1 MSKKI
6 LKIKFEYGSEHISY
20 QWKGFEFKK
29 QSVIDFLNAFV
40 DLLPFDLEVKERASI
55 DFTHL
60 NEQRTTN
67 NQ

>member
-1 MSKKI
+1 MAKKI

-40 DLLPFDLEVKERASI
+40 GLLPFDLEVRERASI
-55 DFTHL
+55 DLTHL
-60 NEQRTTN
+60 NETQQKSN
-67 NQ
+67 N

>member
-40 DLLPFDLEVKERASI
+40 GLLPFDLEVRERPSI

-67 NQ
+67 N